1 MIKETL
7 VKYLTGHFTR
17 AGLKKRFLPV
27 IIIIIFTFLVIAYL
41 FYPPELNYSFFS
53 DTISGL
59 GDFVENPNGWW
70 GFSIAIWTLSTS
82 FFSLFLYMHRR
93 LGVICR
99 KTARF
104 GSFFTLV
111 GCICL
116 FCIGIIVDAGAP
128 LVGSLTFTKVHMI
141 FVYGGFGGLAIG
153 VVTYGFIFMK
163 DTFPR
168 LGGQQII
175 PRYRP
180 LPPYAIILGLAAG
193 GMGVSQLLK
202 EIYFPE
208 SGWNGPGLLSVSF
221 WEWMLLFGIIMWVFW
236 IALILPE
243 QIPERP
249 STSTP

>member
-7 VKYLTGHFTR
+7 LKYFSGHFTS
-17 AGLKKRFLPV
+17 ADLKKRFLPAIV
-27 IIIIIFTFLVIAYL
+27 LIIFGFLIIAYH

-59 GDFVENPNGWW
+59 GDFNENPKGWW
-70 GFSIAIWTLSTS
+70 GFSIALWTLSIS

-104 GSFFTLV
+104 GSFFALV
-111 GCICL
+111 GCFCL
-116 FCIGIIVDAGAP
+116 FLIGIFVDASVP
-128 LVGSLTFTKVHMI
+128 LVGSLSFTRVHI
-141 FVYGGFGGLAIG
+141 FFVIGGFGGLAIG

-168 LGGQQII
+168 LGGHQII

-180 LPPYAIILGLAAG
+180 LPPYLIILGLALSL
-193 GMGVSQLLK
+193 GVSQLLSG
-202 EIYFPE
+202 IYYP
-208 SGWNGPGLLSVSF
+208 GDWNAPGLLSLSF
-221 WEWMLLFGIIMWVFW
+221 WEWMLLFGIIVWVFW
-236 IALILPE
+236 IVLILPE
-243 QIPERP
+243 TVPDSPNP
-249 STSTP
+249 SKI